1 MFTIIN
7 KMAKIV
13 IGIVGQ
19 IGSGKDTAISF
30 LEKKGFVNFSLSDQ
44 IRVELKNR
52 GNLDF
57 TRKDIQSMGNEMR
70 EKHGDE
76 YWARQA
82 WKEALKSG
90 KEKLI
95 LSSIR
100 HPAEAEFLKKQKNSY
115 FLAVVADQ
123 RIRFER
129 KLAST
134 RSDDQDIL
142 TWEKFKKLDDF
153 ETKGAGE
160 HGQQV
165 KETLALADFTIENN
179 GTFEELKGKVYEVS
193 DQMEGGKNA

>member
-1 MFTIIN
+1 
-7 KMAKIV
+7 MAKIV

-57 TRKDIQSMGNEMR
+57 TRKDIQSLGNEMR
-70 EKHGDE
+70 EKYGDD

-82 WKEALKSG
+82 WKEAFKNG

-100 HPAEAEFLKKQKNSY
+100 HPAEAGFLKKQKNFY
-115 FLAVVADQ
+115 LLAVVADQ

-142 TWEKFKKLDDF
+142 TWEKFKKLDDY

-165 KETLALADFTIENN
+165 RKTLALADFIIENN
-179 GTFEELKGKVYEVS
+179 GTFEELKKKVDRVLAKIGGS
-193 DQMEGGKNA
+193 DA